1 MKSKV
6 LYILLSLVIATGLW
20 LYVVTVVNPGWE
32 ETYYNI
38 PVVLEN
44 EDILISN
51 GLMLTTDERPTVTL
65 RLSGNRKDMIELNS
79 SNITLIADLSKISS
93 AGEQALSYRIV
104 YPGGL
109 TSSSFEII
117 SQNPQ
122 QVTLSISE
130 WKSKELDIG
139 VEYTGKVPDQFVV
152 FKEDATMDTSK
163 ITVTGPSGVIDR
175 ITQARIHVDLEGKQD
190 NISDSFEVF
199 LYDAQGELVQDEQV
213 KTSVEQV
220 RYTLKIQ
227 RWKDIELRLDV
238 IEDTLLTKNNCQ
250 ITIDP
255 VTVRVSGSEKVLAQL
270 DYLVLGQ
277 VRLSDLTG
285 QFEATYE
292 LEMPEG
298 VKNLSGVEQVSVSI
312 QIPELEMR
320 TFTVTQIRSVNVP
333 GGMKVTMIT
342 KEKKVTLRAE
352 KDVLDALTAD
362 DVSIIVDF
370 TNAEAGNATYKAS
383 VTLPSYL
390 SSKVGIVGTY
400 DVTATVTA
408 EKS

>member
-352 KDVLDALTAD
+352 KDVLDALTAE

>member
-51 GLMLTTDERPTVTL
+51 GLMLTTDEKPTVTL

-93 AGEQALSYRIV
+93 AGEQALNYRIV

-122 QVTLSISE
+122 QVTLSVSE

-163 ITVTGPSGVIDR
+163 ITVTGPSGVVDR

-199 LYDAQGELVQDEQV
+199 LYDVQGELVQDEQV

-255 VTVRVSGSEKVLAQL
+255 VLVRVSGSEKVLAQL

-285 QFEATYE
+285 KFEATYE

>member
-1 MKSKV
+1 MKNKV

-51 GLMLTTDERPTVTL
+51 GLMLTADEKPTVTL

-79 SNITLIADLSKISS
+79 SNITLIADLSKISG
-93 AGEQALSYRIV
+93 AGEQTLNYRIV

-117 SQNPQ
+117 SQKPQ

-130 WKSKELDIG
+130 WKSKELDIN
-139 VEYTGKVPDQFVV
+139 VNYTGKVPEQFVV
-152 FKEDATMDTSK
+152 FKEEATMDTSK
-163 ITVTGPSGVIDR
+163 ITVTGPSDVIDR
-175 ITQARIHVDLEGKQD
+175 IAQARINVDLEGRKD
-190 NISDSFEVF
+190 TVSDSFEVF
-199 LYDAQGELVQDEQV
+199 LYDEQGALVQDDQV

-238 IEDTLLTKNNCQ
+238 VEDTLLTKNNCQ

-255 VTVRVSGSEKVLAQL
+255 MTIRVAGSEKVLEQL

-277 VRLSDLTG
+277 VRLGDLTDH
-285 QFEATYE
+285 FKATYE

-320 TFTVTQIRSVNVP
+320 VFTVTQIRGINVP
-333 GGMKVTMIT
+333 SGMNATMIT
-342 KEKKVTLRAE
+342 KEKKVILRGA
-352 KDVLDALTAD
+352 KSDLDALTAENI
-362 DVSIIVDF
+362 SITVDF
-370 TNAEAGNATYKAS
+370 TNAEAGNATYKA
-383 VTLPSYL
+383 VVKLPSDL
-390 SSKVGIVGTY
+390 KDKVGIVGTY
-400 DVTATVTA
+400 DVTATVTS
-408 EKS
+408 E